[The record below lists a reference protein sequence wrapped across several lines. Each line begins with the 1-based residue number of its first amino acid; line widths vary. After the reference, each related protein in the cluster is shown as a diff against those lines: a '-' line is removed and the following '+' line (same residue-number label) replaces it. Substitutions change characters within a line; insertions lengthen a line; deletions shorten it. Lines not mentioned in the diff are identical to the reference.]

1 MIENPT
7 ERIRQIYAIS
17 YIKIICTVIKYCPQ
31 VFVNYKRKSTVGWS
45 IWQILLDFA
54 GGVMSIL
61 QLLIDSSLQNDWSGV
76 SGNPVKFLLAN
87 VSVLFDIIFCTQH
100 YM

>member
-1 MIENPT
+1 MI
-7 ERIRQIYAIS
+7 
-17 YIKIICTVIKYCPQ
+17 
-31 VFVNYKRKSTVGWS
+31 VNYKRKSTVGWS

-54 GGVMSIL
+54 GGVKSIV

-76 SGNPVKFLLAN
+76 SGNLVKFLLGN
-87 VSVLFDIIFCTQH
+87 VSILFDIVFCTQH